1 MTTNGEM
8 TVTSLLSKIMT
19 ENWEIIEWPLF
30 SFKNYDWKYKGV
42 EYLIGILVYTG
53 KN

>member
-30 SFKNYDWKYKGV
+30 SFKNYDWKYEGV
-42 EYLIGILVYTG
+42 EYLIGILVNTG